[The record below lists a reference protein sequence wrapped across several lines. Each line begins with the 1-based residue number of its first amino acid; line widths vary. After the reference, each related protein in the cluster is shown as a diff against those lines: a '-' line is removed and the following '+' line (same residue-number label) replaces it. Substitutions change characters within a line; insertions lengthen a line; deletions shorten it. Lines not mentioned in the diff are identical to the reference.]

1 MRDLRREQ
9 KERKVQTIGRK
20 SPHALEAKAD
30 RGERPPRGK
39 RCKVEVLQLVEHQ
52 LCFQREHMSW
62 TTSTSLGE
70 QPIFRI
76 TNKVEQL
83 RGL

>member
-1 MRDLRREQ
+1 M
-9 KERKVQTIGRK
+9 
-20 SPHALEAKAD
+20 
-30 RGERPPRGK
+30 
-39 RCKVEVLQLVEHQ
+39 LQLVEHQ

-62 TTSTSLGE
+62 TTSISLGE
-70 QPIFRI
+70 QPIFRV